1 MFSLLQKKLAGGR
14 DIMSN
19 SFNYFALNWTAENDL
34 LLKNAHILALPHFFQ
49 LGTIFHSGH
58 I

>member
-1 MFSLLQKKLAGGR
+1 MISEWCIAQYALDHTLKVRWTKYL
-14 DIMSN
+14 
-19 SFNYFALNWTAENDL
+19 LNWTAENDL
-34 LLKNAHILALPHFFQ
+34 LLKNAHILDLPHFFQ